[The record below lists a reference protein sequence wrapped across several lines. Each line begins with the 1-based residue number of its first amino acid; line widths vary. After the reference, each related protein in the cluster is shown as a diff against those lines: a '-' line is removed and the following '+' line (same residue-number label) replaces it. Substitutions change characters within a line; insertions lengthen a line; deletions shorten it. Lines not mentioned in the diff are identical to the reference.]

1 MSDFKIY
8 TDGAATMRKVNG
20 EYVREAG
27 GWGYVI
33 LDGND
38 NEFMSAYGGE
48 NMTTNNAM
56 ELTAIRNGLR
66 RFLTFGETGKTVAVY
81 SDSAYC
87 VNIFT
92 SWINGWKANGWT
104 RGKKHEPIENVEII
118 KEIDTILEGIKRRF
132 CSVEFVKV
140 RGHAGDKWNEVCD
153 KLAVRGKT
161 EDACHGIEVELF
173 PTHEATERRIAA
185 DLVPAEW

>member
-33 LDGND
+33 LNGND
-38 NEFMSAYGGE
+38 DEFMSAYGGE

-92 SWINGWKANGWT
+92 SWINGWKANVWT

-161 EDACHGIEVELF
+161 EDACHGI
-173 PTHEATERRIAA
+173 AA

>member
-1 MSDFKIY
+1 MSYKIY
-8 TDGAATMRKVNG
+8 SDGAATIRKQGDNYLRG
-20 EYVREAG
+20 PG
-27 GWGYVI
+27 GWGYII
-33 LDGND
+33 LDENN
-38 NEFMSAYGGE
+38 NEVMTAYGGE
-48 NMTTNNAM
+48 NISSNNAM

-66 RFLTFGETGKTVAVY
+66 GFLTFEETGKTVEVY

-104 RGKKHEPIENVEII
+104 KGKKHEPIENVEII

-132 CSVEFVKV
+132 CSVTFVKV

-161 EDACHGIEVELF
+161 EDACHGIEIVLSPLPQNEGYNF
-173 PTHEATERRIAA
+173 
-185 DLVPAEW
+185 

>member
-1 MSDFKIY
+1 MGYKIY
-8 TDGAATMRKVNG
+8 CDGATTMKKQGNNYLRG
-20 EYVREAG
+20 PG

-33 LDGND
+33 LDEND
-38 NEFMSAYGGE
+38 EEVMTTYGGE
-48 NMTTNNAM
+48 NISSNNAM

-66 RFLTFGETGKTVAVY
+66 KFLSFGYTGKTVEVY

-87 VNIFT
+87 INIFT
-92 SWINGWKANGWT
+92 SWINGWKVNGWT

-118 KEIDTILEGIKRRF
+118 KEIDTILENIKRHF

-153 KLAVRGKT
+153 KLAVRGKM
-161 EDACHGIEVELF
+161 EDACHGIEVVLF
-173 PTHEATERRIAA
+173 PLPQTEGYNF
-185 DLVPAEW
+185 LPEM

>member
-8 TDGAATMRKVNG
+8 CDGAATMRKING

-33 LDGND
+33 LDKDD
-38 NEFMSAYGGE
+38 NEIIAAYGGE
-48 NMTTNNAM
+48 NISSNNAM
-56 ELTAIRNGLR
+56 ELTAIRNSLR
-66 RFLTFGETGKTVAVY
+66 KFLSFGYTGKTVKIH

-87 VNIFT
+87 INIFT
-92 SWINGWKANGWT
+92 SWIAGWKANGWT

-118 KEIDTILEGIKRRF
+118 KEIDTIFEDIKKQF
-132 CSVEFVKV
+132 CSIEFIKV

-153 KLAVRGKT
+153 KLAVRGKM
-161 EDACHGIEVELF
+161 EDACHGIEVELSSLF
-173 PTHEATERRIAA
+173 
-185 DLVPAEW
+185 